1 MYLKHEQKKK
11 VGVNTKN
18 VIKGGKIRYGFCF
31 TQAAVTMTGKAIVL
45 MKKIEMSTVTSRP
58 WGGNND

>member
-11 VGVNTKN
+11 VWVNTKN

-31 TQAAVTMTGKAIVL
+31 TQAAVTITGKAIVL
-45 MKKIEMSTVTSRP
+45 MKKIETSTVTSRP
-58 WGGNND
+58 